1 MKVCILTF
9 AVTNNYGAT
18 LQCYALSKFIQQQ
31 GHETIILNVPLQ
43 RAGAPRYKVKLIKR
57 IKNKIYNPQIQIF
70 AKSETKR
77 HFFECSFKTKRT
89 KKGLAHN
96 TNNKARNKS
105 QNHSISGLALS
116 STIQQAI

>member
-57 IKNKIYNPQIQIF
+57 IKNKIHKIL
-70 AKSETKR
+70 
-77 HFFECSFKTKRT
+77 FKNVSNERYHRT
-89 KKGLAHN
+89 KEQLRQDNKYAEQNMQLFDVFRENTSKHN
-96 TNNKARNKS
+96 A
-105 QNHSISGLALS
+105 SIY
-116 STIQQAI
+116 